1 MNKYNGIIPAL
12 ITPYTKEG
20 KINEKS
26 LEKLVKLNL
35 DKGVNGFYVGGS
47 TAEAFMLSLEE
58 RKYLLD
64 IVSDTAKGQATIINH
79 VGCISTDEAI
89 ELAKHAEKV
98 GVDAISAIPPFY
110 YKFSYEEIKNHYLDI
125 VNSVNLP
132 MIIYNFPAFSG
143 VEMTSERV
151 KELMNINSKFIGVK
165 NTSMNLFEMAKMK
178 EISKNI
184 VVLNGH
190 DEVLLGGLSMG
201 ANGAVGSTYNFM
213 ADKFIKIYK
222 LFNENKIEEARE
234 IQNKANAIIDVLIKA
249 NIFPAIKYILE
260 KYEGIECNGCR
271 KPFGDIAPGGKE
283 LLDAVLK
290 K

>member
-98 GVDAISAIPPFY
+98 GADAISAIPPFY

-132 MIIYNFPAFSG
+132 MIIQ
-143 VEMTSERV
+143 
-151 KELMNINSKFIGVK
+151 
-165 NTSMNLFEMAKMK
+165 
-178 EISKNI
+178 
-184 VVLNGH
+184 
-190 DEVLLGGLSMG
+190 LSRFLWG
-201 ANGAVGSTYNFM
+201 R
-213 ADKFIKIYK
+213 DD
-222 LFNENKIEEARE
+222 
-234 IQNKANAIIDVLIKA
+234 Q
-249 NIFPAIKYILE
+249 
-260 KYEGIECNGCR
+260 
-271 KPFGDIAPGGKE
+271 
-283 LLDAVLK
+283 
-290 K
+290 